1 MVKEFQADLGRY
13 LALGSKK
20 RQLIT
25 NPAVWAIF
33 WYRFGHWVYK
43 EAKPSLLLVPL
54 KIIQVVGAIFLE
66 SFQQMRLNPGAE
78 IGPGL
83 LIAHSGGITLHYRA
97 VIGRNCD
104 LAHHV
109 TIGTPG
115 LGRDGVPRIGDSVY
129 IGTGAVVIGDIQV
142 GDGAR
147 IAANSLVTR
156 DVPAGT
162 TVMGVPAQVV
172 RGPKPS
178 LEGFLASAPTSS
190 GSTK

>member
-1 MVKEFQADLGRY
+1 MVKEFRADIQRY
-13 LALGSKK
+13 LALGSNK
-20 RQLIT
+20 RQIIT

-33 WYRFGHWVYK
+33 WYRLGHWVYK
-43 EAKPSLLLVPL
+43 EAKPSLLFLPL
-54 KIIQVVGAIFLE
+54 KMIHMLGAIFLE
-66 SFQQMRLNPGAE
+66 SFQQMRLDPSAE

-83 LIAHSGGITLHYRA
+83 LIAHSGGITLHYRT

-172 RGPKPS
+172 RGPKPI
-178 LEGFLASAPTSS
+178 LEGLPASAPMS
-190 GSTK
+190 GGKTK